1 MSGISDNVRRWDSVR
16 SERKDAQKKEGAVN
30 RRMMREAIHR
40 NDFCVV
46 DYITVGLT
54 GKIKIIEAK
63 LVAIE
68 LGRLINSALFENGS
82 TIEERAQN
90 REIGLRLAEYLAKI
104 LFDDKHEASAF
115 LRGLRQLADED
126 IFIEK
131 TDYYRSVHAFSTL
144 QTIPV
149 SGYIG
154 MGEFFWYDSSLV
166 SMEIYDNEV
175 SETINRAIDSLSDET
190 VTENLKQFLDKFNLL
205 QCTMTDNVLDDIQR
219 VLDIHKKLYA

>member
-1 MSGISDNVRRWDSVR
+1 MSSISDNVRKRNSLR

-30 RRMMREAIHR
+30 RRMMRENIHR
-40 NDFCVV
+40 NDFRVV
-46 DYITVGLT
+46 DYVTVGLT
-54 GKIKIIEAK
+54 GKLKIIEAK

-90 REIGLRLAEYLAKI
+90 REIGLRLAEYLAKL
-104 LFDDKHEASAF
+104 LFNDKRETSSF

-131 TDYYRSVHAFSTL
+131 TDYYRSIQTYGTL
-144 QTIPV
+144 RSIPV
-149 SGYIG
+149 TGFFSV
-154 MGEFFWYDSSLV
+154 GEFFWYDSALM

-175 SETINRAIDSLSDET
+175 SEIINRAIDSLSDET
-190 VTENLKQFLDKFNLL
+190 VTEHLKQFLDKFNLL